1 MTNPLRHLK
10 LIVTYDGSGYF
21 GFQLQSNVPTI
32 QGDLEKALGV
42 VLGEVVRVHGSGRTD
57 TGVHALGQVVLI
69 RTTRLIPVDKLIKAL
84 NGVLPPAIHVASVE
98 ESSPEFH
105 PRFSAEGK
113 SYRYLFKRVRERSP
127 FFERYFCQIVGNV
140 DTGRMREGAAMFV
153 GEHDFSSF
161 TRSPDTK
168 ENPIRK
174 IMSADVTENGD
185 EIVFDVTGNG
195 FLHNMVRNMAQA
207 LLLIGRHKM
216 EPHEIVELYRNQDR
230 RRLGPPAP
238 AAGLYLMR
246 VMY

>member
-10 LIVTYDGSGYF
+10 LNVTYDGSGYF
-21 GFQLQSNVPTI
+21 GFQLQANVPTI
-32 QGDLEKALGV
+32 QGDLEKAFGIILS
-42 VLGEVVRVHGSGRTD
+42 ESVRVHGSGRTD

-69 RTTRLIPVDKLIKAL
+69 HTTCPIPVDKLIKAL
-84 NGVLPPAIHVASVE
+84 NGVLPPAIRVTSVE
-98 ESSPEFH
+98 ETSPEFH
-105 PRFSAEGK
+105 PRFSAKAK
-113 SYRYLFKRVRERSP
+113 SYRYLFKRVRERTP
-127 FFERYFCQIVGNV
+127 FLERFYCQVVGEIDV
-140 DTGRMREGAAMFV
+140 GRMREGAAMFA

-168 ENPIRK
+168 DNPVRK
-174 IMSADVTENGD
+174 ILSADVTEQGD

-195 FLHNMVRNMAQA
+195 FLHNMVRNMARA
-207 LLLIGRHKM
+207 LLLIGRNEM

-238 AAGLYLMR
+238 AAGLYLMK

>member
-1 MTNPLRHLK
+1 MTNHLRHIK

-21 GFQLQSNVPTI
+21 GFQLQLDVPTI
-32 QGDLEKALGV
+32 QGDLEKALGI
-42 VLGEVVRVHGSGRTD
+42 VLGETVRVHGSGRTD

-69 RTTRLIPVDKLIKAL
+69 RTTCLIPVDKLIKAL
-84 NGVLPPAIHVASVE
+84 NGVLSPAIRVTSVE

-105 PRFSAEGK
+105 PRFSAVGK

-127 FFERYFCQIVGNV
+127 FLERYYCQIVGDV
-140 DTGRMREGAAMFV
+140 DVGRMREGAAMFT

-174 IMSADVTENGD
+174 IMSAEVTEKDD

-195 FLHNMVRNMAQA
+195 FLHNMVRNMARA
-207 LLLIGRHKM
+207 LLLIGRHEM
-216 EPHEIVELYRNQDR
+216 EPQEIVELYRNQDR

-238 AAGLYLMR
+238 AAGLYLMK